1 MPSDFYNVKRRHS
14 TIGYMSPME
23 FEMQFWPSLGQLR
36 GAHGMFIFDR
46 PVMSPRFLRSP
57 RICLSISRLILTSR
71 ARLIRSAL
79 IA

>member
-1 MPSDFYNVKRRHS
+1 MPPDFYNVKRRPS
-14 TIGYMSPME
+14 TIGYSPME
-23 FEMQFWPSLGQLR
+23 FEMQFWLSLGQLR

-46 PVMSPRFLRSP
+46 PVTSPRFLRSP